1 MGIET
6 ILFTYNTYVML
17 IFYIFLISLIEL
29 MIAHQVLFDVVEVY
43 LAELGVSLPPYF
55 QFLLENTAIHTPS
68 IF

>member
-6 ILFTYNTYVML
+6 ILFTYNTCGML
-17 IFYIFLISLIEL
+17 IFYLLLISLIEL

-43 LAELGVSLPPYF
+43 LAELGVSSPPYF
-55 QFLLENTAIHTPS
+55 QFLLENTAIHTPN